1 MNPKIEKLRK
11 EREDNEAKITK
22 YEAKLEQ
29 TNHQL
34 QRAENRKKY
43 LSKAERSKRTHHL
56 CNLAGALEHYFPV
69 AKQMDGVDAMLLM
82 EKLSELPE
90 VQRLFASWHPKN
102 PQKEGD
108 TSSQSTTSM

>member
-1 MNPKIEKLRK
+1 MNPKIEKLKK
-11 EREDNEAKITK
+11 EREDNEAKIAK
-22 YEAKLEQ
+22 CEEKLEQ
-29 TNHQL
+29 TKHQL
-34 QRAENRKKY
+34 RRAESRKKY

-69 AKQMDGVDAMLLM
+69 TKQMDGVDAMLVM

-102 PQKEGD
+102 PQKGGEPP
-108 TSSQSTTSM
+108 SPSTTSM